1 MRATVT
7 VVSVA
12 INSQNKCQIYA
23 NAVTDSVFH
32 VLGGPLACE
41 YNNKYYLTGIV
52 SWGSGCAKKNK
63 PGVYTRVSAYVHW
76 IEETMNQLNA

>member
-1 MRATVT
+1 M
-7 VVSVA
+7 
-12 INSQNKCQIYA
+12 
-23 NAVTDSVFH
+23 TDFIFH